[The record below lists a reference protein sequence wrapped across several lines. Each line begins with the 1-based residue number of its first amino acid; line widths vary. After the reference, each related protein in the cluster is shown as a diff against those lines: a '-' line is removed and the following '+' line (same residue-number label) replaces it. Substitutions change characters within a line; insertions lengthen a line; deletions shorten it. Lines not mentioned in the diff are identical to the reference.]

1 MLGHAVKQSV
11 RGGVKRSQAQAPG
24 RQMGTVGLGRLMN
37 SVAGPILDAEKARSL
52 GRRTRAAKPAY
63 LPTSWVFADGP
74 GACCRIE
81 EKKMWFLRSAYLAW
95 VPTVGGREQ
104 RASFLFSVLS
114 VFWGVSGVRTDLF
127 LSVFGIVFMYGTLRS
142 VRGRDGNG
150 YPRPD
155 TRWVFTPLGYVCVLN
170 ILPVGLLLGKNLH
183 PMGKRVLERS
193 TFTHTR

>member
-1 MLGHAVKQSV
+1 MMLGHAVKQSV

-37 SVAGPILDAEKARSL
+37 SAAGPILDAEKARSL

-95 VPTVGGREQ
+95 VGPWEAVSRGPVFC
-104 RASFLFSVLS
+104 FLFHPC
-114 VFWGVSGVRTDLF
+114 FGVSAESEQTCFSSIR
-127 LSVFGIVFMYGTLRS
+127 
-142 VRGRDGNG
+142 
-150 YPRPD
+150 
-155 TRWVFTPLGYVCVLN
+155 
-170 ILPVGLLLGKNLH
+170 
-183 PMGKRVLERS
+183 
-193 TFTHTR
+193 